1 LESGSTILRVIVWT
15 SRTPSSSLVTNQRLS
30 NFAISPIS
38 NPHISTPL
46 FDFRSARSASVGALF
61 VVGIGDGTASVM
73 NVIRYAYL
81 DGKPVRLND
90 REAWWLVDGVWKALH
105 PADAGN
111 DAKLVSE
118 EQFNS
123 MFPGLPQLPSTAFQ
137 RH

>member
-1 LESGSTILRVIVWT
+1 
-15 SRTPSSSLVTNQRLS
+15 
-30 NFAISPIS
+30 
-38 NPHISTPL
+38 
-46 FDFRSARSASVGALF
+46 
-61 VVGIGDGTASVM
+61 M

-118 EQFNS
+118 
-123 MFPGLPQLPSTAFQ
+123 
-137 RH
+137 

>member
-1 LESGSTILRVIVWT
+1 MNWHLALTVG
-15 SRTPSSSLVTNQRLS
+15 Q
-30 NFAISPIS
+30 A
-38 NPHISTPL
+38 PHLTQT
-46 FDFRSARSASVGALF
+46 SVGFGRRPF

-73 NVIRYAYL
+73 DVIRYAYL
-81 DGKPVRLND
+81 DGKPVLLND

-123 MFPGLPQLPSTAFQ
+123 MFPSLPQLPSTAFQ

>member
-1 LESGSTILRVIVWT
+1 VPGTPWNRYYNHRPIVGIH
-15 SRTPSSSLVTNQRLS
+15 SL
-30 NFAISPIS
+30 
-38 NPHISTPL
+38 PL
-46 FDFRSARSASVGALF
+46 CVGAR
-61 VVGIGDGTASVM
+61 GSGASAASVM

-90 REAWWLVDGVWKALH
+90 REAWWLVDGVWKAVH
-105 PADAGN
+105 PADAGQ

-123 MFPGLPQLPSTAFQ
+123 MFPSLPQLPSTAFQ